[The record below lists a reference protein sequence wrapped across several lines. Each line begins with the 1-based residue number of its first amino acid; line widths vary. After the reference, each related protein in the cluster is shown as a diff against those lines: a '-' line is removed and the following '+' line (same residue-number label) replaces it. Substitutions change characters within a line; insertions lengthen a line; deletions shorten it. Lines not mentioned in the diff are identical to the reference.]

1 VAPYLALP
9 ERDGAVRALTAS
21 VRDALEP
28 SVLHVDEAAHVD
40 LVRSIDALYG
50 RGLDAT
56 RSGEARLA
64 AAPAIASA
72 LRWFLERDPARVER
86 VRASLARYRDALAGL
101 DDGVLRPSA
110 APSRSQTALLVASLP
125 LAAWGFIHHVVPY
138 FIPRLFTAAFI
149 RDPASVPGVKLMVG
163 TISFLA
169 LYALEGAVAC
179 RWLGAG
185 PAVALVAS
193 LPVSGVACVEVKEAL
208 GARAR
213 RRARRSA
220 RARLEPAA
228 LAELE
233 RLRADAL
240 AELDRAR
247 ADYLLERGEPA
258 ADDF

>member
-1 VAPYLALP
+1 
-9 ERDGAVRALTAS
+9 VRALTAS

-28 SVLHVDEAAHVD
+28 SVLHVDEAAHAD

-50 RGLDAT
+50 RGLDAA

-86 VRASLARYRDALAGL
+86 VRASLARYRDALTRAGL
-101 DDGVLRPSA
+101 DDGALRPSA

-125 LAAWGFIHHVVPY
+125 LAAWGFVHHVVPY

-169 LYALEGAVAC
+169 LWAAEGTAAW

-193 LPVSGVACVEVKEAL
+193 LPVSGVACVEVREAL

-213 RRARRSA
+213 RRARC
-220 RARLEPAA
+220 RARSGLEPAA